1 MWPRVLMQ
9 LVELLPHAT
18 RLIPIAERYFA
29 SKNTNE
35 QANMA
40 ALAAL
45 SEDVQTDLG
54 QVTKAHAGLYRQLQE
69 QSALVQGVGDDV
81 RQLRSSLDQAD
92 RRIKT
97 LEERIGG
104 LNLWVRL
111 GVSIITVLLFV
122 ILGLLLRK

>member
-18 RLIPIAERYFA
+18 RLIPIADRYFS
-29 SKNTNE
+29 SKTANE
-35 QANMA
+35 QANVA
-40 ALAAL
+40 ALAAM
-45 SEDVQTDLG
+45 SEGVQADLG

-69 QSALVQGVGDDV
+69 QSVLVQGVGDDV
-81 RQLRSSLDQAD
+81 RQLRSSLEQAGH
-92 RRIKT
+92 RIKT

-104 LNLWVRL
+104 LNLWIRL
-111 GVSIITVLLFV
+111 GVSLITVLLFV